1 VNSVIN
7 PYEIEPLA
15 NPADDENSSMNGEE
29 DEDGI
34 GPTTLEARL
43 EGEITLDHWYVYQ
56 KNNKIMFFNNI
67 DICRQYCT
75 DCLIHIWYKF
85 QNLYTKYRCTCSLC
99 QKELLADALEYRC
112 CREVGP
118 TLH

>member
-1 VNSVIN
+1 
-7 PYEIEPLA
+7 
-15 NPADDENSSMNGEE
+15 
-29 DEDGI
+29 
-34 GPTTLEARL
+34 
-43 EGEITLDHWYVYQ
+43 
-56 KNNKIMFFNNI
+56 MFFNNI

-99 QKELLADALEYRC
+99 QKELLADAIEYRC

-118 TLH
+118 TLHQLVFDASIERISCVTLHEDYIAMTHPTVLKNVGPLLKDKDGRSYKRRTGQHENE